1 MVTLL
6 YLNIFLLLLL
16 YTSFTKFIN
25 SLKFSRNT
33 EAGKFNKVNLK
44 ASWFLVL
51 FLIIEINYM
60 SHKNIMHIYLGNRK
74 QLSSV
79 NIP

>member
-25 SLKFSRNT
+25 SLKFSRNI